1 MAGSL
6 REASTLILASRTEGA
21 KHGYALTKDI
31 ESFGRGGGHTLLS
44 ATRERWS
51 RTASCRV
58 RDLMDPS
65 VLVPAAPGCA
75 RGADRPARR

>member
-31 ESFGRGGGHTLLS
+31 ESFGRGARSTS
-44 ATRERWS
+44 AQARR
-51 RTASCRV
+51 
-58 RDLMDPS
+58 PS
-65 VLVPAAPGCA
+65 SIRAN
-75 RGADRPARR
+75 RPAIPAD